1 MQENESIAPLVSV
14 VIPMYNRERVIGRAV
29 ESVLQQTLSD
39 FELIIV
45 DDGSADNSCEVVE
58 SYDDSRIRLIRNTQN
73 RGANFCRNVGIKES
87 KGKYIAFQDSDD
99 EWTTDKLE
107 VQISYMQEKK
117 LKASFG
123 PYRVLDTSQI
133 VPDDFQ
139 QFVNDKSLIREVLK
153 KYNIVGTPTLVIEKC
168 IVNDIGGF
176 DERLPRMQD
185 YEYAIRI
192 VKKYDMGCC
201 PDILLHVHTDEER
214 ITSNREKLD
223 KAIGII
229 IQKHID
235 FIDFDHFFAIR
246 YMILNEE
253 NEFSKNV
260 FDELIT
266 NEKFN
271 CFAIDYLKAEIKLQ
285 EDRKKNLFMINSRR
299 LKNKEFAIYGA
310 GKYAMELYKELNTR
324 NLRPKCFIVT
334 EKKDNFDISGIEIVG
349 IDEISDK
356 DITIVVAVATV
367 TQTDILKVLN
377 DKGFCDV
384 FTV

>member
-1 MQENESIAPLVSV
+1 MQENRSIAPLVSV

-39 FELIIV
+39 FEIIIV
-45 DDGSADNSCEVVE
+45 DDGSTDNSCDVVGA
-58 SYDDSRIRLIRNTQN
+58 YDDSRIRLIRNAQN
-73 RGANFCRNVGIKES
+73 RGANFCRNIGIKES

-123 PYRVLDTSQI
+123 PYKVIESSRI
-133 VPDDFQ
+133 VPDNFQ
-139 QFVNDKSLIREVLK
+139 QFVRDKSLVREVLK
-153 KYNIVGTPTLVIEKC
+153 KYNVVGTPTLVIEKS
-168 IVNDIGGF
+168 IVKDIGLF
-176 DERLPRMQD
+176 DEQLPRMQD

-192 VKKYDMGCC
+192 VKKYDIGCC
-201 PDILLHVHTDEER
+201 PDILLNVHTDEER
-214 ITSNREKLD
+214 ITSNRKKLD

-235 FIDFDHFFAIR
+235 FIDFNHFFAIR
-246 YMILNEE
+246 YMILDEE
-253 NEFSKNV
+253 DEFSKNV

-271 CFAIDYLKAEIKLQ
+271 GFAIDYLKKEIKLQ
-285 EDRKKNLFMINSRR
+285 EERKKNLFRINSRR

-310 GKYAMELYKELNTR
+310 GKYAMELFEEFAICNIK
-324 NLRPKCFIVT
+324 PKYFIVT
-334 EKKDNFDISGIEIVG
+334 EKKDNSDISGIEIIG
-349 IDEISDK
+349 INEIYDK
-356 DITIVVAVATV
+356 DMTIIVAVAPA
-367 TQTDILKVLN
+367 TQTEILEVLN
-377 DKGFCDV
+377 DKGFSDV